1 MRFLLLFLMAMLTAC
16 GSAIPN
22 VKPFKM
28 DIQQGNVVTSKMLLK
43 LRPGMTKSQ
52 VKYIMGTP
60 LVVDSFHTNRWDYFY
75 QMRQSGQVTE
85 KRRVILDFEK
95 DLLVRVRGDVVAEGS
110 ADAVK
115 LANEPPPRVYVKPE
129 EKAKEAGLL
138 DKLKFWD
145 KSAPVDPATVAAAA
159 SAGVAADAVNGVT
172 AATLPSPDVAA
183 ASSNSDATSSP
194 SILAVPLPTAPVVVE
209 PNVPAVAA
217 AAPAPEPTP
226 EPAVPESSAIVPST
240 TVEAAPVQP
249 APVDTATPVQ
259 IEPAPIAIAP
269 AEASP
274 DIIPMAIPEATAP
287 IAAAPVESAPEMIP
301 MAIPEMPVQSS
312 VSTPIKQSS
321 HSDYPEKL
329 IFRMDRTLDLERGN
343 QVLMEAPAVAPKPTA
358 PVKAPVPAP
367 PAKETSFFDKMLEKI
382 GF

>member
-85 KRRVILDFEK
+85 KRRVILDFDK

-145 KSAPVDPATVAAAA
+145 KSEAVPAAAAVAVTAAA
-159 SAGVAADAVNGVT
+159 SADAAATATPKTETTNADVSAAPNAAAADASPT
-172 AATLPSPDVAA
+172 ASM
-183 ASSNSDATSSP
+183 
-194 SILAVPLPTAPVVVE
+194 LAVPLANAPVVVE
-209 PNVPAVAA
+209 PVLPAVEPTAPVAEQA
-217 AAPAPEPTP
+217 AAPA
-226 EPAVPESSAIVPST
+226 
-240 TVEAAPVQP
+240 TVEP
-249 APVDTATPVQ
+249 
-259 IEPAPIAIAP
+259 PAPIAETPPVAAP
-269 AEASP
+269 AEITP
-274 DIIPMAIPEATAP
+274 DEPVQAVP
-287 IAAAPVESAPEMIP
+287 APVAEAPVAPAPAVLPVAEAPAVVEPAQIRANKSSYPTSKSA
-301 MAIPEMPVQSS
+301 
-312 VSTPIKQSS
+312 
-321 HSDYPEKL
+321 YPEKL

-343 QVLMEAPAVAPKPTA
+343 QVLMDAPVPTPKPAA
-358 PVKAPVPAP
+358 PVKAPEPAP

>member
-145 KSAPVDPATVAAAA
+145 KSAPVAPAAVAVAA
-159 SAGVAADAVNGVT
+159 SAGVAADAANGVA
-172 AATLPSPDVAA
+172 AATLPNPDAVSA
-183 ASSNSDATSSP
+183 SNSDATSSP
-194 SILAVPLPTAPVVVE
+194 SILAVPLANAPVVVE

-226 EPAVPESSAIVPST
+226 EPVVPESSAIVPPT
-240 TVEAAPVQP
+240 TVEAAPVQS
-249 APVDTATPVQ
+249 APVDTAAPVQ
-259 IEPAPIAIAP
+259 VEPAPIAV
-269 AEASP
+269 
-274 DIIPMAIPEATAP
+274 
-287 IAAAPVESAPEMIP
+287 APVEAAPEMIP
-301 MAIPEMPVQSS
+301 MAIPEMPAQSR

-343 QVLMEAPAVAPKPTA
+343 QVLMEAPAVAPKPAA
-358 PVKAPVPAP
+358 PVKVPVPAP

>member
-22 VKPFKM
+22 LKPFKM

-95 DLLVRVRGDVVAEGS
+95 ELLVRVRGDVVAEGS

-145 KSAPVDPATVAAAA
+145 KSAPVAPAAVAVAA
-159 SAGVAADAVNGVT
+159 SAGVAADAANGVA
-172 AATLPSPDVAA
+172 AATLPNPDAVAA
-183 ASSNSDATSSP
+183 SNSDATSSP
-194 SILAVPLPTAPVVVE
+194 SILAVPLANAPVVVE
-209 PNVPAVAA
+209 PSVPAVAA
-217 AAPAPEPTP
+217 AAPAPEPTS
-226 EPAVPESSAIVPST
+226 EPSAPVQSAPLDT
-240 TVEAAPVQP
+240 AAPVQ
-249 APVDTATPVQ
+249 V
-259 IEPAPIAIAP
+259 EPAPIAVAP

-274 DIIPMAIPEATAP
+274 DIIPMAIPEAAAP
-287 IAAAPVESAPEMIP
+287 IAVAPVESAPEIIP
-301 MAIPEMPVQSS
+301 MAIPEMPAQSRA
-312 VSTPIKQSS
+312 STPIKQSS
-321 HSDYPEKL
+321 HADYPEKL

-343 QVLMEAPAVAPKPTA
+343 QVLMEAPAVAPKPIA

-367 PAKETSFFDKMLEKI
+367 PVKETSFFDKMLEKI

>member
-1 MRFLLLFLMAMLTAC
+1 MRFLLIFLIALLTAC

-22 VKPFKM
+22 LKPFKM
-28 DIQQGNVVTSKMLLK
+28 DVQQGNVVTSKMLLK

-115 LANEPPPRVYVKPE
+115 LANEPPERVYVKPVTP
-129 EKAKEAGLL
+129 AKEEGLI

-145 KSAPVDPATVAAAA
+145 RAEKTPAVPAA
-159 SAGVAADAVNGVT
+159 SAEKAVSEPASGDQKASESTSTEEV
-172 AATLPSPDVAA
+172 PSA
-183 ASSNSDATSSP
+183 
-194 SILAVPLPTAPVVVE
+194 SILAVPLATAPAVIE
-209 PNVPAVAA
+209 PTVPAIVVPESNAQAPKAPEPVAA
-217 AAPAPEPTP
+217 AEPVAETVATEPIKLEAAPEVTTPATPSPEPTP
-226 EPAVPESSAIVPST
+226 VPVP
-240 TVEAAPVQP
+240 VPV
-249 APVDTATPVQ
+249 V
-259 IEPAPIAIAP
+259 
-269 AEASP
+269 
-274 DIIPMAIPEATAP
+274 
-287 IAAAPVESAPEMIP
+287 APVE
-301 MAIPEMPVQSS
+301 PVK
-312 VSTPIKQSS
+312 VEPVKTPTNKPASKTTRS
-321 HSDYPEKL
+321 GAMPEKL
-329 IFRMDRTLDLERGN
+329 IFRMDKTLDLERGN
-343 QVLMEAPAVAPKPTA
+343 QTAVDAPAPEPKAPA
-358 PVKAPVPAP
+358 PVKPPELAP